1 MRNIGK
7 VQLKIAPSL
16 ACTLNARSSDW
27 ITFEKEVREG
37 TTIGDLLKDFAFVHA
52 DFRKM
57 VLNPATGEISD
68 KVNVVL
74 NDNLLQF
81 PDVTETKVKDGDIVI
96 LVPVYT
102 GG

>member
-1 MRNIGK
+1 
-7 VQLKIAPSL
+7 
-16 ACTLNARSSDW
+16 
-27 ITFEKEVREG
+27 
-37 TTIGDLLKDFAFVHA
+37 
-52 DFRKM
+52 M